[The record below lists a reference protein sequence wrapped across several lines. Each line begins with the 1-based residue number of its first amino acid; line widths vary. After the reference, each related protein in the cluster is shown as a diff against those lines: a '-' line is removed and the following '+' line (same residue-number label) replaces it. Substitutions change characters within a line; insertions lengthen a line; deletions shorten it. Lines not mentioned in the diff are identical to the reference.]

1 MKKAGAFVS
10 LSDDGF
16 IQIQRGYIRRED
28 EAAAVSVTNNDGV
41 PLAGEDDGYSAS
53 ASNAAPPVMNDEEDG
68 ADLPDRLMIELTAY
82 RSLALRDAIANDH
95 AHAYLAVLHALTS
108 HLFYRRESPSCLQIS
123 ARDGLT
129 SPFPGLKEFAAA
141 KAVEARNKAW
151 EEALPER
158 EGDLWEF
165 LVALDRDNR
174 EALFAHCAGQTVNA
188 VHEPHLRVSHRKRH
202 GDQLATALS
211 LDMTQAGWATGADN
225 YFTRVT
231 KAQIVAAVEEAKGDQ
246 IASLLAD
253 MKKKEMALEAE
264 RLLAGTGW
272 LPECLRTPAPLD
284 EAPGV
289 DLPAFLDEQQ
299 LEAAE

>member
-1 MKKAGAFVS
+1 M
-10 LSDDGF
+10 
-16 IQIQRGYIRRED
+16 
-28 EAAAVSVTNNDGV
+28 
-41 PLAGEDDGYSAS
+41 EDD
-53 ASNAAPPVMNDEEDG
+53 NVIDG

-95 AHAYLAVLHALTS
+95 AHAYLAVLHALTLQ
-108 HLFYRRESPSCLQIS
+108 LFYRRDGQSCLQIS

-129 SPFPGLKEFAAA
+129 SPFPGLKDFAAS
-141 KAVEARNKAW
+141 KAIEVRHKAW
-151 EEALPER
+151 EDALPER
-158 EGDLWEF
+158 EDDLWDF
-165 LVALDRDNR
+165 LVSLDHDNR

-188 VHEPHLRVSHRKRH
+188 VHEPQLRVQRRKRH
-202 GDQLATALS
+202 GDQLAAALA
-211 LDMTQAGWATGADN
+211 LDMTEAGWVTGADN
-225 YFTRVT
+225 YFNRVT
-231 KAQIVAAVEEAKGDQ
+231 KAQIVAAVDEAKGEQ

-284 EAPGV
+284 ETA
-289 DLPAFLDEQQ
+289 DASLPAFLDEQR